1 MVDTLKLGA
10 IHKRRAQMRGADTGE
25 RAAERVMTLAGSHST
40 EGWVPDFML
49 VCGLVWHWDQYQ
61 VRLGMGVQSVVRV

>member
-1 MVDTLKLGA
+1 
-10 IHKRRAQMRGADTGE
+10 MRGADTGE

-40 EGWVPDFML
+40 EGWVPDFMHI
-49 VCGLVWHWDQYQ
+49 CGLVWHWDQYQ